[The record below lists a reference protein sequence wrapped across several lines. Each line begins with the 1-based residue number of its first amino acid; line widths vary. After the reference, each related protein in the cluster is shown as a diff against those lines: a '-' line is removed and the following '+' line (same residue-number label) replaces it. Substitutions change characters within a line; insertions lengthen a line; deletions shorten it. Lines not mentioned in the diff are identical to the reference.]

1 MLQSAFSAG
10 VAAEGVDVIDLGV
23 LPTPAV
29 AAVALERGA
38 AAAVVSASH
47 NPFADNGIKLL
58 GAGGAKLT
66 EEQELEVEKE
76 LARVTGESGTASTGP
91 RSADGPSVGRVRRDG
106 TPLEWYCQKV
116 VSVLDGRRLDG
127 LRVALDCANGAAW
140 ETAPRIVAATG
151 AELVEV
157 LSAEPDGTNINAGC
171 GSTHPEALRSAV
183 VGSGASVG
191 LALDGDADRVIAVDD
206 RGELVDGDHLIALF
220 ARDMHAR
227 GLLDG
232 STVVVTV
239 MSNLG
244 FHRAMRSAGIAVHET
259 PVGDRNVVAALDANG
274 WSLGG
279 EQSGHLIFPRHA
291 TTGDGVLTGVLLLEL
306 LARSATSLHDMAEA
320 VMVRM
325 PQVIRNVVV
334 ADPASLPASAAV
346 WDEVRAVERELGGD
360 GRVLLRPSG
369 TERLVRVMV
378 EAPTPDEA
386 QASAER
392 LAAAVASELG
402 APT

>member
-10 VAAEGVDVIDLGV
+10 VAAEGVDVVDLGV

-29 AAVALERGA
+29 AAVAIERGA

-47 NPFADNGIKLL
+47 NPFSDNGIKLL

-76 LARVTGESGTASTGP
+76 LARLTGESPSASTGT
-91 RSADGPSVGRVRRDG
+91 RNARRPSVGRVGRDRTTLG
-106 TPLEWYCQKV
+106 WYCDKV
-116 VSVLDGRRLDG
+116 VSVLDGRRLNG
-127 LRVALDCANGAAW
+127 LRVVIDCANGAAW
-140 ETAPRIVAATG
+140 ETAPRIVGATG
-151 AELVEV
+151 AELVRV

-171 GSTHPEALRSAV
+171 GSTHPEALRNAV

-206 RGELVDGDHLIALF
+206 RGELLDGDHLLALF
-220 ARDMHAR
+220 ARDMYAR

-244 FHRAMRSAGIAVHET
+244 LHQAMRSAGIAVHET
-259 PVGDRNVVAALDANG
+259 PVGDRHVVAALDANG

-291 TTGDGVLTGVLLLEL
+291 TTGDGVLTGVLLLDL
-306 LARSATSLHDMAEA
+306 LARSGSSLHDMAEA
-320 VMVRM
+320 AMVRM
-325 PQVIRNVVV
+325 PQVVRNVVV
-334 ADPASLPASAAV
+334 ADPAGLPGSAVV

-378 EAPTPDEA
+378 EAPTQAGA

-392 LAAAVASELG
+392 LAAVVAFELG
-402 APT
+402 DPT

>member
-1 MLQSAFSAG
+1 MLQSAFTAG

-29 AAVALERGA
+29 SAVALERGA

-47 NPFADNGIKLL
+47 NPFTDNGIKLL
-58 GAGGAKLT
+58 GPGGAKLT

-76 LARVTGESGTASTGP
+76 LARLTGESATASTGP
-91 RSADGPSVGRVRRDG
+91 RSAGGPSVGRVRRDR
-106 TPLEWYCQKV
+106 TPLDWYCQKV

-127 LRVALDCANGAAW
+127 LRVVLDCANGAAW

-171 GSTHPEALRSAV
+171 GSTHPGALQSAV

-206 RGELVDGDHLIALF
+206 RGELVDGDHLLALF

-259 PVGDRNVVAALDANG
+259 PVGDRHVVAALDAG
-274 WSLGG
+274 RWSLGG

-291 TTGDGVLTGVLLLEL
+291 TTGDGVLTGVLLLDL
-306 LARSATSLHDMAEA
+306 VARSATSLHDMAEA
-320 VMVRM
+320 AMVRM
-325 PQVIRNVVV
+325 PQVIRNVAV
-334 ADPASLPASAAV
+334 ADPAGLPASAAV
-346 WDEVRAVERELGGD
+346 WDEVRTVERELGSD

-378 EAPTPDEA
+378 EAPTQDEA

-402 APT
+402 DPT